1 IVTSS
6 GLSSCLTPFCGREPS
21 LPSDASPPPW
31 PRPSRAWFDIGQ
43 KAHEMDSVLFLLAV
57 IGIVVVVTWS
67 VMNDR
72 VPFDGRTRGLLAM
85 REAAPAEP
93 PEPQSEDRKE
103 EPLT

>member
-72 VPFDGRTRGLLAM
+72 VPFHGRTPGLLAM
-85 REAAPAEP
+85 RDDATAEP
-93 PEPQSEDRKE
+93 RVSQPEGPKKD
-103 EPLT
+103 P